1 MLCPNG
7 WRIEWRTSMDD
18 STGVISEVI
27 FYSLAP
33 TVPKYR
39 FQVIEIVCH
48 VCACQLIASSILCK
62 GSYSPNGFFCISS
75 FVQEPRDVIITSWL
89 SFESWVPYHVTCFK
103 FICHIIYNRILNWG
117 PRAIKVVL
125 WRHGDV
131 IFYYVMDNDVIVMT
145 SSNWVYGVSS
155 YQLNRLG
162 QENDLYRGIR
172 HECNFFHRHLY
183 DSLMWLISRENVAV
197 IIETSLPV
205 EKLEN
210 TLKTFSTILLLLATT
225 GSCL

>member
-1 MLCPNG
+1 M
-7 WRIEWRTSMDD
+7 
-18 STGVISEVI
+18 
-27 FYSLAP
+27 
-33 TVPKYR
+33 
-39 FQVIEIVCH
+39 IEIVCH

-89 SFESWVPYHVTCFK
+89 SFESWVPEWIYHVTCFK

-162 QENDLYRGIR
+162 QMTFIGESDMSATFSIVT
-172 HECNFFHRHLY
+172 
-183 DSLMWLISRENVAV
+183 WISAISDGNVAV

-210 TLKTFSTILLLLATT
+210 TLKIFSTILLLLAI
-225 GSCL
+225 SCFLVKISFAKFLFCIKFNYQTNH